1 MRPCRVL
8 GEDLSRAELVRALPG
23 IGWQAVFTERRGSR
37 LDFREHALVDL
48 DLTGILDRAD

>member
-23 IGWQAVFTERRGSR
+23 IGWQAVFTERRGWR